1 VSLDADLMSL
11 LLDAVERLPG
21 VAKKRMFGFEALWA
35 DGRIFALTWRGR
47 ISLRLPDPAAA
58 AELLALPGAR
68 ALTIGEGRI
77 SPAGQRWID
86 VPEAFHDDPH
96 ELRRWA
102 QRAYDL
108 ARGGAGFAGDGRSP
122 KGAALKELLPKPR
135 KRRVRRA

>member
-1 VSLDADLMSL
+1 VSLDADLMAL

-21 VAKKRMFGFEALWA
+21 VEKKRMFGFAALWA
-35 DGRIFALTWRGR
+35 EGRIFALVWRGR
-47 ISLRLPDPAAA
+47 ISLRLPDPAAS

-68 ALTIGEGRI
+68 AFSVAEGKV

-86 VPEAFHDDPH
+86 VPESFHDDPY

-108 ARGGAGFAGDGRSP
+108 ALGGAGFAGDGRSP
-122 KGAALKELLPKPR
+122 KGAASKEPLPKGR
-135 KRRVRRA
+135 KRRPRHA

>member
-1 VSLDADLMSL
+1 MSLDADLMSL

-21 VAKKRMFGFEALWA
+21 VEKKRMFGFEALWA
-35 DGRIFALTWRGR
+35 EGRIFALVWRGR

-58 AELLALPGAR
+58 AALSALPGAK
-68 ALTIGEGRI
+68 ALTIVEGKS

-96 ELRRWA
+96 DLRRWA

-108 ARGGAGFAGDGRSP
+108 A
-122 KGAALKELLPKPR
+122 LKEPPPKRR
-135 KRRVRRA
+135 KRRVRHA